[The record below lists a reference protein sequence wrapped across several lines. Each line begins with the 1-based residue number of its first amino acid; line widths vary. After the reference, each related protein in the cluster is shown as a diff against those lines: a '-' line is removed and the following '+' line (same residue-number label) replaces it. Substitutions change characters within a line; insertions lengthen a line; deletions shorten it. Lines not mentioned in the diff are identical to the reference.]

1 MASNNVINSGTF
13 PSLALN
19 VGGTNAN
26 LTASNGGI
34 FYSTASAGAILA
46 GTATANQIILSG
58 ASTTPAWST
67 ATYPATT
74 TINQLLYSSS
84 ANVIGGLATANSAV
98 LVTNSTGVPVFSGTM
113 TSGQVIIG
121 STGATPVA
129 ASLTPG
135 TGVTITPGAGTITI
149 ASTGVPNITT
159 NYQILN
165 SVTGTAAWY
174 SNFYDSGSA
183 AFNLFIG
190 TSAGNAASTSG
201 THNTMVG
208 DLAGTA
214 LTSGGSNT
222 GLGYNVLHAETTG
235 ANNTGV
241 GAAAL
246 AVQNGAS
253 SNTAVGSNSGAALTS
268 GSSNCALGAS
278 ALNAENTGSN
288 NCAIGSSA
296 LSAQTGSSGNTAIGF
311 LSGSA
316 QTSYTNCTFLGY
328 NSDASVGSLTNS
340 IAIGYSASV
349 GASNAIVLGNSSH
362 TSCTIFGIDGKTSA
376 SGIAVLINASGV
388 LGTTTS
394 SVRFKQDIEN
404 IGDYSSKIYDFR
416 PVNFKYKKDPSVQQY
431 GMIAEEVEKI
441 MPELIVYDDEGK
453 PLTIRYQ
460 FVPILMLNEMI
471 KMKAMIERL
480 EANLGIEN

>member
-1 MASNNVINSGTF
+1 
-13 PSLALN
+13 
-19 VGGTNAN
+19 
-26 LTASNGGI
+26 
-34 FYSTASAGAILA
+34 
-46 GTATANQIILSG
+46 
-58 ASTTPAWST
+58 
-67 ATYPATT
+67 
-74 TINQLLYSSS
+74 
-84 ANVIGGLATANSAV
+84 
-98 LVTNSTGVPVFSGTM
+98 
-113 TSGQVIIG
+113 
-121 STGATPVA
+121 
-129 ASLTPG
+129 
-135 TGVTITPGAGTITI
+135 
-149 ASTGVPNITT
+149 
-159 NYQILN
+159 
-165 SVTGTAAWY
+165 
-174 SNFYDSGSA
+174 
-183 AFNLFIG
+183 
-190 TSAGNAASTSG
+190 
-201 THNTMVG
+201 MVG

-404 IGDYSSKIYDFR
+404 MKETSSRIWNLR
-416 PVNFKYKKDPSVQQY
+416 PIKFSYKSDPTILQY
-431 GMIAEEVEKI
+431 GLIAEEVEKI
-441 MPELIVYDDEGK
+441 MPELIVYDQEGK

-460 FVPILMLNEMI
+460 FLEPMILNEM
-471 KMKAMIERL
+471 KKLRERINRL
-480 EANLGIEN
+480 NSNLGIDD